1 MARPRT
7 NAASNVA
14 TAEESSVATDIV
26 ADENVDVETED
37 AAVVEDTATKKVA
50 SEKPSAKK
58 EKVAELSNDD
68 EIEVVSLIPNVSYKD
83 SHTYDI
89 YTWEEVGH
97 VEFMTFETLTNMW
110 RNSKGYF
117 KNMWLKP
124 EDDRVIKKFGLTG
137 MYEKYD
143 FLMDKSNYT
152 RDNIDKICESIAS
165 TPNGLKLAVC
175 NKIKSLVVS
184 GELSDISVIRSIEK
198 YLKIDLIALVG

>member
-7 NAASNVA
+7 NSASDAAIV
-14 TAEESSVATDIV
+14 EESSVAADIV
-26 ADENVDVETED
+26 ADENMDVETEENV
-37 AAVVEDTATKKVA
+37 AEKPVTKKATMEKPVVEKK
-50 SEKPSAKK
+50 
-58 EKVAELSNDD
+58 KVAELSNSD

-124 EDDRVIKKFGLTG
+124 EDERVIKKFGLTG
-137 MYEKYD
+137 MYSKYD

-152 RDNIDKICESIAS
+152 RDNIDEICKSIAS

-198 YLKIDLIALVG
+198 QLKIDLISLIG

>member
-7 NAASNVA
+7 NSASNAAIV
-14 TAEESSVATDIV
+14 EESSMAADIV
-26 ADENVDVETED
+26 ADENMDVETEEE
-37 AAVVEDTATKKVA
+37 VVESPVVKKTPT
-50 SEKPSAKK
+50 EKPVSKK
-58 EKVAELSNDD
+58 ERIAELSNDD

-124 EDDRVIKKFGLTG
+124 EDDRVIKKFGLAG
-137 MYEKYD
+137 MYNKYD

-152 RDNIDKICESIAS
+152 RDNIDEICESIAS

-184 GELSDISVIRSIEK
+184 GELSDISVIKSIEK
-198 YLKIDLIALVG
+198 HLNIDLVSLIG